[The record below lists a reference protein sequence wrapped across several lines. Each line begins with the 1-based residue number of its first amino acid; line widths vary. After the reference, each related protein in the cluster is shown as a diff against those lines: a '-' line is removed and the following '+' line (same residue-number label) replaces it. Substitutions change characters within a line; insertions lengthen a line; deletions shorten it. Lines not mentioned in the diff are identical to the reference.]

1 MTIIKLNRTELNI
14 IKKMCMKQTSMSMK
28 LSRLMLYACLPA
40 LLLATASCSTYKKIN
55 YLQDVVPDKAER
67 IAINKG
73 ILIQPKDM
81 ISIVVSSRN
90 PELALMFN
98 LPVISYQAGSEVVS
112 GQGTQRLL
120 GYVVDN
126 DGNIDFP
133 VLGLIKAAGM
143 TRWELANEIKSMIIE
158 QNYIKDPMVTVE
170 FMNFKISV
178 MGEVTAPGTYT
189 IEGDKITLLQAL
201 SLAKDLTIFGRRD
214 NVSVIREQDG
224 ERVIYQVDL
233 RSVSLFESP
242 AYYLQQNDIVY
253 VEPNKVRAGQ
263 STINENN
270 VKSVSLWVSVGS
282 FLTSLAVLIVNIL
295 N

>member
-1 MTIIKLNRTELNI
+1 
-14 IKKMCMKQTSMSMK
+14 MCMKQTSMSMK
-28 LSRLMLYACLPA
+28 LSRLMLYACLPV

-158 QNYIKDPMVTVE
+158 QNYIKDPVVTVE

>member
-1 MTIIKLNRTELNI
+1 MNDKISLKAKAGFVLVI
-14 IKKMCMKQTSMSMK
+14 M
-28 LSRLMLYACLPA
+28 A
-40 LLLATASCSTYKKIN
+40 LALTAVSCNTYRKIN
-55 YLQDVVPDKAER
+55 YLQDIVPDKAER

-73 ILIQPKDM
+73 ILIQPKEKDM

-90 PELALMFN
+90 PELALIFN

-112 GQGTQRLL
+112 GQGSQRLL

-126 DGNIDFP
+126 DGYIDFP
-133 VLGLIKAAGM
+133 VLGLVKAAGL

-158 QNYIKDPMVTVE
+158 GNYINDPVVTVE

-178 MGEVTAPGTYT
+178 MGEVTSPGTYN

-214 NVSVIREQDG
+214 NVSVIREQGD
-224 ERVIYQVDL
+224 ERIIYQVDL
-233 RSVSLFESP
+233 RSASIFESP

-270 VKSVSLWVSVGS
+270 IKSVSLWVSVGS

>member
-1 MTIIKLNRTELNI
+1 MNI

-112 GQGTQRLL
+112 GQGSQRLL

-158 QNYIKDPMVTVE
+158 QNYIKDPVVTVE

>member
-1 MTIIKLNRTELNI
+1 MRMNFNI
-14 IKKMCMKQTSMSMK
+14 PLKPAIVLLSILTLAVTS
-28 LSRLMLYACLPA
+28 CN
-40 LLLATASCSTYKKIN
+40 TYRKIN
-55 YLQDVVPDKAER
+55 YLQDVVPDEAER

-98 LPVISYQAGSEVVS
+98 LPVISYQAGSESVS
-112 GQGTQRLL
+112 GQGSQRLL

-133 VLGLIKAAGM
+133 VLGLIHAAGL
-143 TRWELANEIKSMIIE
+143 TRWELANEIKSKIVGM
-158 QNYIKDPMVTVE
+158 NYIKDPVVTVE

-178 MGEVTAPGTYT
+178 MGEVTSPGTYN

-224 ERVIYQVDL
+224 ERIVYQVDL
-233 RSVSLFESP
+233 RSASLFDSP

-270 VKSVSLWVSVGS
+270 IKSVSLWVSIGS
-282 FLTSLAVLIVNIL
+282 FLTSLAVLKVNL
-295 N
+295 VE

>member
-1 MTIIKLNRTELNI
+1 MNDKISLKAKAGFVLVI
-14 IKKMCMKQTSMSMK
+14 M
-28 LSRLMLYACLPA
+28 A
-40 LLLATASCSTYKKIN
+40 LALTAVSCNTYRKIN
-55 YLQDVVPDKAER
+55 YLQDIVPDKAER

-81 ISIVVSSRN
+81 ISIVVSSKN
-90 PELALMFN
+90 PELALIFN

-112 GQGTQRLL
+112 GQGSQRLL

-126 DGNIDFP
+126 DGYIDFP
-133 VLGLIKAAGM
+133 VLGLVKAAGL

-158 QNYIKDPMVTVE
+158 GNYINDPVVTVE

-178 MGEVTAPGTYT
+178 MGEVTSPGTYN

-214 NVSVIREQDG
+214 NVSVIREQGD
-224 ERVIYQVDL
+224 ERIIYQVDL
-233 RSVSLFESP
+233 RSASIFESP

-270 VKSVSLWVSVGS
+270 IKSVSLWVSVGS

>member
-1 MTIIKLNRTELNI
+1 
-14 IKKMCMKQTSMSMK
+14 MCMKQTSMSMK
-28 LSRLMLYACLPA
+28 LSRLMLYACLPV

-158 QNYIKDPMVTVE
+158 QNYIKDPVVTVE

-178 MGEVTAPGTYT
+178 MGEVRAPGTYT

>member
-1 MTIIKLNRTELNI
+1 MNRNFPVIRLRTVFAAAAILTLTMT
-14 IKKMCMKQTSMSMK
+14 
-28 LSRLMLYACLPA
+28 
-40 LLLATASCSTYKKIN
+40 SCSTYKKIN
-55 YLQDVVPDKAER
+55 YLQDIVPDKAER
-67 IAINKG
+67 VAINKG
-73 ILIQPKDM
+73 ILIQPQDM

-90 PELALMFN
+90 PELAVMFN

-112 GQGTQRLL
+112 GAGTQRLL

-133 VLGLIKAAGM
+133 VLGLIRAAGM
-143 TRWELANEIKSMIIE
+143 TRWELANEIKDKIVE
-158 QNYIKDPMVTVE
+158 GNYIKDPVVTVE

-178 MGEVTAPGTYT
+178 MGEVTAPGTYS
-189 IEGDKITLLQAL
+189 IEGDKITILQAL

-214 NVSVIREQDG
+214 NVSVIREQEG
-224 ERVIYQVDL
+224 ERIIYQVDL
-233 RSVSLFESP
+233 RSASIFESP

-270 VKSVSLWVSVGS
+270 LKSVSLWVSIGS
-282 FLTSLAVLIVNIL
+282 FLTSLAVLIVNL
-295 N
+295 VQ

>member
-1 MTIIKLNRTELNI
+1 MNDKISLKARAGFVLVI
-14 IKKMCMKQTSMSMK
+14 M
-28 LSRLMLYACLPA
+28 A
-40 LLLATASCSTYKKIN
+40 LALTAVSCNTYRKIN
-55 YLQDVVPDKAER
+55 YLQDIVPDKAER

-90 PELALMFN
+90 PELALIFN

-112 GQGTQRLL
+112 GQGSQRLL

-126 DGNIDFP
+126 DGYIDFP
-133 VLGLIKAAGM
+133 VLGLVKAAGL

-158 QNYIKDPMVTVE
+158 GNYINDPVVTVE

-178 MGEVTAPGTYT
+178 MGEVTSPGTYN

-214 NVSVIREQDG
+214 NVSVIREQGD
-224 ERVIYQVDL
+224 ERIIYQVDL
-233 RSVSLFESP
+233 RSASIFESP

-270 VKSVSLWVSVGS
+270 IKSVSLWVSVGS

>member
-1 MTIIKLNRTELNI
+1 MRMNFNI
-14 IKKMCMKQTSMSMK
+14 PLKPAIVLLSILTLAVTS
-28 LSRLMLYACLPA
+28 CN
-40 LLLATASCSTYKKIN
+40 TYRKIN
-55 YLQDVVPDKAER
+55 YLQDVVPDEAER

-90 PELALMFN
+90 PELALIFN

-112 GQGTQRLL
+112 GQGSQRLL

-126 DGNIDFP
+126 DGYIDFP
-133 VLGLIKAAGM
+133 VLGLVKAAGL

-158 QNYIKDPMVTVE
+158 GNYINDPVVTVE

-178 MGEVTAPGTYT
+178 MGEVTSPGTYN

-214 NVSVIREQDG
+214 NVSVIREQGD
-224 ERVIYQVDL
+224 ERIIYQVDL
-233 RSVSLFESP
+233 RSASIFESP

-270 VKSVSLWVSVGS
+270 IKSVSLWVSIGS
-282 FLTSLAVLIVNIL
+282 FLTSLAVLVVNL
-295 N
+295 VNVNVN

>member
-1 MTIIKLNRTELNI
+1 MRMNFNI
-14 IKKMCMKQTSMSMK
+14 PLKPAIVLLSILTLAVTS
-28 LSRLMLYACLPA
+28 CN
-40 LLLATASCSTYKKIN
+40 TYRKIN
-55 YLQDVVPDKAER
+55 YLQDVVPDEAER

-98 LPVISYQAGSEVVS
+98 LPVISYQAGSESVS
-112 GQGTQRLL
+112 GQGSQRLL

-133 VLGLIKAAGM
+133 VLGLIHAAGL
-143 TRWELANEIKSMIIE
+143 TRWELANEIKSKIVGM
-158 QNYIKDPMVTVE
+158 NYIKDPVVTVE

-178 MGEVTAPGTYT
+178 MGEVTSPGTYN

-224 ERVIYQVDL
+224 ERIVYQVDL
-233 RSVSLFESP
+233 RSASLFDSP

-270 VKSVSLWVSVGS
+270 IKSVSLWVSIGS
-282 FLTSLAVLIVNIL
+282 FLTSLAVLIVNL
-295 N
+295 VE

>member
-1 MTIIKLNRTELNI
+1 MNDKISLKAKAGLVLVI
-14 IKKMCMKQTSMSMK
+14 M
-28 LSRLMLYACLPA
+28 A
-40 LLLATASCSTYKKIN
+40 LALTAVSCNTYRKIN
-55 YLQDVVPDKAER
+55 YLQDIVPDKAER

-90 PELALMFN
+90 PELALIFN

-112 GQGTQRLL
+112 GQGSQRLL

-126 DGNIDFP
+126 DGYIDFP
-133 VLGLIKAAGM
+133 VLGLVKASGL

-158 QNYIKDPMVTVE
+158 GNYINDPVVTVE

-178 MGEVTAPGTYT
+178 MGEVTSPGTYN

-214 NVSVIREQDG
+214 NVSVIREQGD
-224 ERVIYQVDL
+224 ERIIYQVDL
-233 RSVSLFESP
+233 RSASIFESP

-270 VKSVSLWVSVGS
+270 IKSVSLWVSVGS